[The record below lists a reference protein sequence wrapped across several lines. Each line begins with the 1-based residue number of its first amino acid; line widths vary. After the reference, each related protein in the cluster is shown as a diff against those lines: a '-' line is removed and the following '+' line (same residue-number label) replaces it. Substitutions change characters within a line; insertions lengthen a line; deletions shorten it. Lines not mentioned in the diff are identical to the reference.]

1 MWKNENPG
9 ATLWT
14 IVLKCLKKLNT
25 EILYDPVTPFLGIYT
40 KQLKSGSQRDICTHM
55 FIPAPSTIVKRWE
68 QPKYPSTDEWINKM
82 RYIHTKEYHSALKI
96 KEVLTHSTTWMN
108 LENIMQV

>member
-9 ATLWT
+9 TTLWK

-40 KQLKSGSQRDICTHM
+40 K
-55 FIPAPSTIVKRWE
+55 
-68 QPKYPSTDEWINKM
+68 
-82 RYIHTKEYHSALKI
+82 
-96 KEVLTHSTTWMN
+96 
-108 LENIMQV
+108 